1 MDEEGVMALIVAIL
15 FPVEITPEQA
25 FEYLEPRKVPAH
37 EFERLREAGMTYSQI
52 GSVYGLSKGTVFN
65 RLKRRR
71 LRGMLDEE
79 VE

>member
-15 FPVEITPEQA
+15 SPIEITPEQA
-25 FEYLEPRKVPAH
+25 FEKLCVQPKTV
-37 EFERLREAGMTYSQI
+37 EFEKLRLAGYSYQQI
-52 GSVYGLSKGTVFN
+52 GDEYGLSRGTVYN

-71 LRGMLDEE
+71 LRGMLEEE